1 MGKSKQIELKVK
13 NKKKKY
19 IHFPFGGEFSR
30 KDIIARLKK
39 IENQIKDEDQTA
51 IHLDLYDSKQTELM
65 KDFLFSFLVTKLFG
79 QNENIFYLSKKVE
92 IMIEIPCGFV
102 NFFNKFPL
110 LSMFKNKKEMKIENL
125 PSLIFENKDKPLN
138 SNIQIVCNYLK
149 LLKSGKLS
157 EKDLIIDKV
166 SLSRDDI
173 EANISRDI
181 FKGDTCIDA
190 QYLNEN
196 ECNTLIMELIKDKL
210 GIKFPNYYQI
220 NSFINVLSGQLRNF
234 SMNIGLTAAYLI
246 QSELALNRKNI
257 RKLRE
262 ILVNSFIKN
271 TIHFTQG
278 AFDKILSAQQENY
291 NVGIEQGNYDEDKQ
305 EEVAIKALS
314 NPGDIIS
321 CDKIDPALVFFHEGE
336 G

>member
-1 MGKSKQIELKVK
+1 
-13 NKKKKY
+13 
-19 IHFPFGGEFSR
+19 
-30 KDIIARLKK
+30 
-39 IENQIKDEDQTA
+39 
-51 IHLDLYDSKQTELM
+51 
-65 KDFLFSFLVTKLFG
+65 
-79 QNENIFYLSKKVE
+79 
-92 IMIEIPCGFV
+92 
-102 NFFNKFPL
+102 
-110 LSMFKNKKEMKIENL
+110 
-125 PSLIFENKDKPLN
+125 
-138 SNIQIVCNYLK
+138 
-149 LLKSGKLS
+149 
-157 EKDLIIDKV
+157 LIIDKV

-278 AFDKILSAQQENY
+278 AFDKILSAQQETY

-336 G
+336 GQEFTIITKENPAIEKEVPKLFFSSLIKFFARQYLKIIENTR